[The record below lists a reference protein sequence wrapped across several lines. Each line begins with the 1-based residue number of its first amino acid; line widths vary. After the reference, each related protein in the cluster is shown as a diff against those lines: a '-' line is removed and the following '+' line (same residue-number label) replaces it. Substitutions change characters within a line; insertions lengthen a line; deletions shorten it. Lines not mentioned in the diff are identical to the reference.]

1 MIRSPLDEPVV
12 DKVIGK
18 LYSRIAL
25 VDNFESG
32 HTFGANV
39 YGQNFR

>member
-1 MIRSPLDEPVV
+1 MIYSPLDEPVV

-25 VDNFESG
+25 VDNFESS
-32 HTFGANV
+32 HTCGPNV
-39 YGQNFR
+39 VGQNFR